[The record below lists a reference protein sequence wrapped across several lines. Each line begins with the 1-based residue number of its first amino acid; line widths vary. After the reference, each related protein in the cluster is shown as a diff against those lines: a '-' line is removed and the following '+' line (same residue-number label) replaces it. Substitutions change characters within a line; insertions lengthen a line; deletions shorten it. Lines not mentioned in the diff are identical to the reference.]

1 MSRRH
6 FDTSR
11 RHSTIARRHF
21 ATSRSSRIRAGNDPS
36 PAPTSP
42 TAAAHLL
49 LPAARWW
56 WRGKY
61 RQQTVSVPGRAG
73 GHKAAKRSSRCACP
87 ATINRSP
94 PERTAHLNFLVPT
107 LLAPSLPLHAPLP
120 MLLPCYHPAFPPF
133 PPFPPST
140 PSSHPLSQQP
150 SLICRTTLFRS
161 LRAPMPLPALLPSPH
176 TPPCPLTSVSP
187 RLHPLRPT
195 LSCLRWQSSC
205 FARAGSVGAAWG
217 RLAGVVGQQRLLHRA
232 GRRMRRSQ
240 ATSSPWYVRHVSAA
254 PAHVSAAPAH
264 ASAAPAHVGAFR
276 VLSAR
281 LPGACQQRV
290 QVLAMP
296 QGWDAPSTSQAS
308 LSSPQYIAPSVVLPR
323 LPSLSLS

>member
-1 MSRRH
+1 MRG
-6 FDTSR
+6 D
-11 RHSTIARRHF
+11 ARLSN
-21 ATSRSSRIRAGNDPS
+21 ATVTLS
-36 PAPTSP
+36 
-42 TAAAHLL
+42 HH
-49 LPAARWW
+49 
-56 WRGKY
+56 
-61 RQQTVSVPGRAG
+61 VPQ
-73 GHKAAKRSSRCACP
+73 KRSSRCACP

-264 ASAAPAHVGAFR
+264 VSAAPAHVGAAPAHVSAAPAHASAAPAHVSAAPAHASAAPAHVGAFR

-290 QVLAMP
+290 Q
-296 QGWDAPSTSQAS
+296 AS